1 MGEKCVPAVLF
12 IHFVNLKAQKLLVT
26 KEGFKTCNFVSM
38 LTEYVQFFLL
48 CAFYVFLVCG
58 SAV

>member
-26 KEGFKTCNFVSM
+26 KEGFKTCNLVSM

-48 CAFYVFLVCG
+48 CVFYVLLVCG